1 MNGNVSGSVNRGA
14 VILGHNRPKEL
25 REVITGIAPQVAV
38 ILVID
43 NASEPPLHLFFPD
56 KAEIHPHI
64 VFLRDS
70 LQPPN
75 LSYLWNLGLDWM
87 ENYFWATGEYM
98 AQYPEKPLWKVA
110 MLTDD
115 VVIPYDWFDVVS
127 EAMDETGA
135 VAGCSSGFAGRLT
148 QQILKKQPD
157 SDIANR
163 MYGPAFILR
172 GESGI
177 RAEEQLLWW
186 YNDTW
191 LDWEA
196 RRLGGMVIVPGP
208 YVHNKYPNAST
219 NGERAEQ
226 AGRDREKFHELMGWL
241 PW

>member
-1 MNGNVSGSVNRGA
+1 MTNTFSHGA
-14 VILGHNRPKEL
+14 VILGHNRPEDL
-25 REVITGIAPQVAV
+25 RTVLNGIAPQVSV

-43 NASEPPLHLFFPD
+43 NASNPPLHEFFPD
-56 KAEIHPHI
+56 KRDIHPNI

-75 LSYLWNLGLDWM
+75 LSYLWNIGLEWMQQNLLGAWVDPT
-87 ENYFWATGEYM
+87 A
-98 AQYPEKPLWKVA
+98 ARWKVA

-115 VVIPYDWFDVVS
+115 VVIPDGWMQSVAD
-127 EAMDETGA
+127 AMDFTGA
-135 VAGCSSGFAGRLT
+135 VAGCSSGFEGRLT
-148 QQILKKQPD
+148 QQVFKTHPD

-163 MYGPAFILR
+163 MYGPAFVLR

-177 RAEEQLLWW
+177 RANEKLLWW

-196 RRLGGMVIVPGP
+196 RRLGGMVMIPGP
-208 YVHNKYPNAST
+208 YVHNKYPDAST
-219 NGERAEQ
+219 VGERAEQ
-226 AGRDREKFHELMGWL
+226 AGRDREKFKELMGWL